1 VHTADCP
8 TARRLLE
15 RDSERWMRVDWA
27 EEMTRSF
34 ETQLHVLVQ
43 NGKGVLAQVA
53 SAVSSAEADIT
64 HLDMDPSGGSAA
76 RAGHPAQET
85 TELRLLI
92 SVRDRVHLAEV
103 LRTMRRSPVV
113 LKVSRTRLH

>member
-1 VHTADCP
+1 VHTAECP
-8 TARRLLE
+8 TGKRLFE
-15 RDSERWMRVDWA
+15 RDSERWMQVDWA
-27 EEMTRSF
+27 EDLNRSF
-34 ETQLHVLVQ
+34 ETHLHVLVK

-53 SAVSSAEADIT
+53 SAISAAEADIT
-64 HLDMDPSGGSAA
+64 HLDMDPDPGDES
-76 RAGHPAQET
+76 

-113 LKVSRTRLH
+113 LRVSRNRVA